1 MVGLTPIDHLIGS
14 STNSVESL
22 TNRKILP
29 FECGGIY
36 SLHRVD
42 DVDYEADSVLYGIMI
57 GTVFLTALLTT
68 AGISFL
74 VDGATWSVST
84 GIGNILKI
92 AID

>member
-1 MVGLTPIDHLIGS
+1 M
-14 STNSVESL
+14 
-22 TNRKILP
+22 
-29 FECGGIY
+29 
-36 SLHRVD
+36 D